1 LVPTYLVSYL
11 KLSADQMAIVTSALG
26 FGGFFGQ
33 FGVPG
38 LSYVFGRRAV
48 AVVGFVGAAASLWLF
63 AHTGANLPALFAG
76 LFVVS
81 FFCLGNVA
89 LITGPIATEAAP
101 AGLISSAIAGYVANH
116 YGIENTLYVALT
128 GVTIGVVVSLLFKE
142 TAPRKTA
149 LAANRA

>member
-1 LVPTYLVSYL
+1 
-11 KLSADQMAIVTSALG
+11 
-26 FGGFFGQ
+26 
-33 FGVPG
+33 
-38 LSYVFGRRAV
+38 
-48 AVVGFVGAAASLWLF
+48 
-63 AHTGANLPALFAG
+63 

-101 AGLISSAIAGYVANH
+101 AGLISSAIGVVVGTGEIFGGGIAPSIAGFVANH

-128 GVTIGVVVSLLFKE
+128 GVTLGVVVSLLFKE